1 MSARRGGRAGV
12 TLVEIA
18 MVLALVSIIARIALP
33 SVQESLTR
41 ARATAA
47 VGDVEVV
54 RVAAAAYYARS
65 NEWPAEAPAGVIPEG
80 LAQDL
85 PAGFSFD
92 RGSYRLDWDRYT
104 LADSLPGSGVSTLL
118 GISIATDDAL
128 LGNAVA
134 ALIGPRGWYT
144 LGNNATFLV
153 DTM

>member
-1 MSARRGGRAGV
+1 VSIRRSGRAGF
-12 TLVEIA
+12 TLVELA
-18 MVLALVSIIARIALP
+18 MVLALVSIVARIALP
-33 SVQESLTR
+33 NVQESLTR

-54 RVAAAAYYARS
+54 RVAVAEYHERS
-65 NEWPAEAPAGVIPEG
+65 NEWPEEAPAGVVPEG

-92 RGSYRLDWDRYT
+92 RGTYRLDWDRYT
-104 LADSLPGSGVSTLL
+104 LADSVPGSGAGTLL
-118 GISIATDDAL
+118 GISITTDDPL

-153 DTM
+153 DAM

>member
-1 MSARRGGRAGV
+1 VRTRRGGRAGF
-12 TLVEIA
+12 TLVELA
-18 MVLALVSIIARIALP
+18 MVLAIVSIVVRIALP
-33 SVQESLTR
+33 NVQEALTR

-65 NEWPAEAPAGVIPEG
+65 SEWPEEAPAGVIPEG

-92 RGSYRLDWDRYT
+92 RGAYRLDWDRFT
-104 LADSLPGSGVSTLL
+104 LADSLPGAGTLL
-118 GISIATDDAL
+118 GISIATDDPL

-153 DTM
+153 EAM